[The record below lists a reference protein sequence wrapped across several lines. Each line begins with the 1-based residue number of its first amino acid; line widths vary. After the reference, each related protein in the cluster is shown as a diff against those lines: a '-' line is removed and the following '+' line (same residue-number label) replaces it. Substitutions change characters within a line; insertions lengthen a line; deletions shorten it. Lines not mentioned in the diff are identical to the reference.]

1 MIVGKQIWVHRKLG
15 GMAAAYESWEPS
27 RQRSVGLF
35 AKINLK
41 NKATYVKWFTV
52 LKFFTVLNFLT
63 VNLSESVDSFDF
75 HSIFGQVLQVDRFR
89 PGVLE

>member
-1 MIVGKQIWVHRKLG
+1 
-15 GMAAAYESWEPS
+15 MAAAYKSWEPS
-27 RQRSVGLF
+27 RQCSVGLF
-35 AKINLK
+35 AKITLK
-41 NKATYVKWFTV
+41 NKAIYVKWFTV

-75 HSIFGQVLQVDRFR
+75 NSIFGQVPQVDRFR

>member
-1 MIVGKQIWVHRKLG
+1 
-15 GMAAAYESWEPS
+15 MAAAYESWEPS
-27 RQRSVGLF
+27 RQCSVGLF
-35 AKINLK
+35 ATINLK
-41 NKATYVKWFTV
+41 NKAIYVKWFTV

-75 HSIFGQVLQVDRFR
+75 NFIFGQVPQVDRFR